1 MQKIRIRKGLFH
13 LKLQR
18 KKRISRMTS
27 NGCARIIRGYMYRDD
42 AQQQRRIA
50 DIQKGE
56 IYYDERITDYS
67 KKYQEKS
74 IH

>member
-1 MQKIRIRKGLFH
+1 MMH
-13 LKLQR
+13 S
-18 KKRISRMTS
+18 SRE
-27 NGCARIIRGYMYRDD
+27 
-42 AQQQRRIA
+42 

>member
-1 MQKIRIRKGLFH
+1 MMH
-13 LKLQR
+13 S
-18 KKRISRMTS
+18 SRE
-27 NGCARIIRGYMYRDD
+27 A
-42 AQQQRRIA
+42 IA
-50 DIQKGE
+50 DIQKGA

>member
-1 MQKIRIRKGLFH
+1 
-13 LKLQR
+13 
-18 KKRISRMTS
+18 MTL

>member
-1 MQKIRIRKGLFH
+1 MRRKY
-13 LKLQR
+13 LQTEKGQMYILHSSR
-18 KKRISRMTS
+18 K
-27 NGCARIIRGYMYRDD
+27 D
-42 AQQQRRIA
+42 IA

-67 KKYQEKS
+67 KKHQEKS